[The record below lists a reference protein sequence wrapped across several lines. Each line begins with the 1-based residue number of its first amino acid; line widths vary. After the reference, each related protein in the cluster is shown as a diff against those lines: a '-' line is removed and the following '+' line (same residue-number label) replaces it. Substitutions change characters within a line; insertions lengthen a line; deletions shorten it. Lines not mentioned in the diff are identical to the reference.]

1 MTKRYIPDAGDIVRV
16 HFDVPAGSALSD
28 HKTAVVISPA
38 TYNKRAGLF
47 ICCAVTSVVKD
58 YPFEV
63 ALQNAAPAVALADQV
78 KSLDWANTKISR
90 HGKATPAELAQVR
103 AKLHALLFK
112 G

>member
-1 MTKRYIPDAGDIVRV
+1 MTKRYIPDTGDIVRV
-16 HFDVPAGSALSD
+16 HFDVPAGGGLSD

-38 TYNKRAGLF
+38 AYNRRTGLF
-47 ICCAVTSVVKD
+47 VCCAVTSAVKH

-63 ALQNAAPAVALADQV
+63 ALQSAEPAVALADQV

-90 HGKATPAELAQVR
+90 QSKAGPTELAQIR

-112 G
+112 D